1 MTALLA
7 IDGVSKRF
15 RGVQAL
21 DHVSC
26 EILPRQILAV
36 VGPNGAGKTTL
47 LDLVA
52 GVLRPDAGAITFA
65 GERIDGRRP
74 HEIARCGIGR
84 TFHNVRPFPALSV
97 EDNVITGAL
106 LNTNSLEQALETAHQ
121 VIWQLDLFGKL
132 RQPAGAL
139 TLPDRKRLE
148 LARALAARP
157 KLLLLDEI
165 MGGLRPADI
174 DQMVALLRELNRTTG
189 MSVVLIEHAMH
200 AVMALASRVL
210 VLHHGVAIA
219 DGTPEEVARDP
230 AVIQSRLDAEAL

>member
-26 EILPRQILAV
+26 EILPGQILAV

-65 GERIDGRRP
+65 GEPIDGRHP
-74 HEIARCGIGR
+74 HEIARRGIGR
-84 TFHNVRPFPALSV
+84 TFQNVRPFPALSV
-97 EDNVITGAL
+97 EDNVIVAAL
-106 LNTNSLEQALETAHQ
+106 LNAKSLEQALETAHQ

-132 RQPAGAL
+132 RQPACAL

-165 MGGLRPADI
+165 LAGLRPADTN
-174 DQMVALLRELNRTTG
+174 QMVALLRELNRTTG
-189 MSVVLIEHAMH
+189 MSVVLIEQAIH
-200 AVMALASRVL
+200 AVMALASGVL
-210 VLHHGVAIA
+210 MLHHGMAIA
-219 DGTPEEVARDP
+219 DGTPEEVMRDP
-230 AVIQSRLDAEAL
+230 AVIQSCLDAEAL

>member
-15 RGVQAL
+15 GGVQPL
-21 DHVSC
+21 DHAGG
-26 EILPRQILAV
+26 ETRPGQILAV

-84 TFHNVRPFPALSV
+84 TFQDVRPFPALSV

-106 LNTNSLEQALETAHQ
+106 LNSNSLEQALETAHQ

-148 LARALAARP
+148 LARAL
-157 KLLLLDEI
+157 
-165 MGGLRPADI
+165 
-174 DQMVALLRELNRTTG
+174 
-189 MSVVLIEHAMH
+189 
-200 AVMALASRVL
+200 
-210 VLHHGVAIA
+210 
-219 DGTPEEVARDP
+219 
-230 AVIQSRLDAEAL
+230 